1 MVEFLSD
8 FLDDY
13 VTQDAGYAWR
23 HSKENAESLLN
34 QIEGE
39 GMLPPDMELTIYNED
54 GSVFDIQIT
63 NEWEEEEP
71 KGPPDDFHYEG
82 SSI

>member
-1 MVEFLSD
+1 MVRELTMAINGHIDLAFEYSVSTSAIEAGLKA
-8 FLDDY
+8 LE
-13 VTQDAGYAWR
+13 DA
-23 HSKENAESLLN
+23 
-34 QIEGE
+34 